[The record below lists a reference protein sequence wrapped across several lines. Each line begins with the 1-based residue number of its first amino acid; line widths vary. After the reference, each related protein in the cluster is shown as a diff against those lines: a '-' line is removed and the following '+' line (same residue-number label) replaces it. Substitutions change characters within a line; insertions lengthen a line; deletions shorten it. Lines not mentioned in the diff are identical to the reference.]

1 MNGAH
6 DLGGKQGFG
15 PIDPEPE
22 YEEPLFHADWERRVF
37 TLTLATG
44 MLGQWNLDES
54 RFARERQHPV
64 DYLRHSYYENWLAGV
79 EKLLQEK
86 GLLDLDPA
94 MLSRLTVPDAASAEK
109 ILFSGGP
116 TLMADVNPPQFSPG
130 DRVRVTRRRES
141 GHTRMPTY
149 VQGAE
154 GRIETHYGSHV
165 FPDANARGERRGEH
179 LYSVSFSGEQL
190 WGAGAEVDLVFVD
203 LWEPYLQ
210 VLA

>member
-15 PIDPEPE
+15 PINPEPE
-22 YEEPLFHADWERRVF
+22 SEEPLFHADWERRVF
-37 TLTLATG
+37 ALTLATG
-44 MLGQWNLDES
+44 MLGQWNIDES

-64 DYLRHSYYENWLAGV
+64 DYLRHSYYENWLEGV
-79 EKLLQEK
+79 GKLLQEK
-86 GLLDLDPA
+86 GLLDSDPA
-94 MLSRLTVPDAASAEK
+94 KLSQLAVPDAAAAEK

-116 TLMADVNPPQFSPG
+116 TLMADAKPPQFAPG

-141 GHTRMPTY
+141 GHTRMPAY

-154 GRIETHYGSHV
+154 GRIEAHYGSHV
-165 FPDANARGERRGEH
+165 FPDTNARGERKGEH

-190 WGAGAEVDLVFVD
+190 WGTGAEVELVLVD
-203 LWEPYLQ
+203 LWEPYLEA
-210 VLA
+210 LD